1 MKNVKVFFK
10 DDAEAVIE
18 DVSDVRYEKSNRHN
32 HKPDV
37 LAVLR
42 KSGGEDWSPYEVAAE
57 FHRDE
62 IRGWQFITPA
72 PKGS

>member
-10 DDAEAVIE
+10 NNAAVVVK

-42 KSGGEDWSPYEVAAE
+42 KSGSEDWSPYEVAAE
-57 FHRDE
+57 FHRDD
-62 IRGWQFITPA
+62 IRGWQFIEIA
-72 PKGS
+72 PRGI